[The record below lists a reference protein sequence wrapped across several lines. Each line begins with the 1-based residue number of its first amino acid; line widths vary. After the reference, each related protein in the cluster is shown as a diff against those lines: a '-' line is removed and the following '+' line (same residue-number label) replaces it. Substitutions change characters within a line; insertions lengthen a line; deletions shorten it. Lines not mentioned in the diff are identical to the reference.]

1 MKAFRSLILFCC
13 VTVTAHAQSGLEE
26 LLRSGS
32 QDASKLIQ
40 GYSEPVLKSLAF
52 GLNQGWYNTAKPH
65 SLLGFDLTFT
75 GSAIFIPD
83 DELFYNVAGLNLQ
96 NIDLVNPTDGQAPTI
111 YGPDITPRYAYKAA
125 PGVQFDGP
133 PGIDPPK
140 AFGRNIFPA
149 PIAHLGIGLIK
160 GTDVR
165 IRFLPEVGFGDGN
178 SAKLLGFGVM
188 HDVKQYIPGIKA
200 LPFDLSLFA
209 AYTKMEARVNLEG
222 TFASNG
228 TEQFGQY
235 DVSAWT
241 VQALISKKIAVLT
254 VYGGVG
260 YNAAST
266 GLDIKGSYEIGS
278 TPIGN
283 LTLVDPVAIS
293 LSESSFRATGGLRLK
308 LAVFTLH
315 ADYTLQKRSIF
326 SAGFGISVR

>member
-1 MKAFRSLILFCC
+1 MKALRLLILFCC

-40 GYSEPVLKSLAF
+40 GYTEPVLKSLAF

-140 AFGRNIFPA
+140 A
-149 PIAHLGIGLIK
+149 
-160 GTDVR
+160 
-165 IRFLPEVGFGDGN
+165 
-178 SAKLLGFGVM
+178 
-188 HDVKQYIPGIKA
+188 
-200 LPFDLSLFA
+200 
-209 AYTKMEARVNLEG
+209 
-222 TFASNG
+222 
-228 TEQFGQY
+228 
-235 DVSAWT
+235 
-241 VQALISKKIAVLT
+241 
-254 VYGGVG
+254 
-260 YNAAST
+260 
-266 GLDIKGSYEIGS
+266 
-278 TPIGN
+278 
-283 LTLVDPVAIS
+283 
-293 LSESSFRATGGLRLK
+293 
-308 LAVFTLH
+308 
-315 ADYTLQKRSIF
+315 
-326 SAGFGISVR
+326 